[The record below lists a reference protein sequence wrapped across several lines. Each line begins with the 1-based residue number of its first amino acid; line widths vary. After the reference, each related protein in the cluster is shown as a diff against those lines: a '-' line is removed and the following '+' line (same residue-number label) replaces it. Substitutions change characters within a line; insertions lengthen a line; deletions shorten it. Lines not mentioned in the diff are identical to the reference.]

1 MQLARE
7 LRQAQVLHGAI
18 IGYNPYDGLLPESER
33 GHSKAGAKMSNAI
46 TDPLKQVV
54 ESQHGGKATF
64 VQAFRVLPEHDRST
78 DWDGVVYMFDLKGH
92 PKAKRAYAWSCP
104 ISGGTIPRYFA
115 VLHMGKVIGPMEAVK
130 AAAVAI
136 QDSGAKRSKAKTAK

>member
-1 MQLARE
+1 
-7 LRQAQVLHGAI
+7 
-18 IGYNPYDGLLPESER
+18 
-33 GHSKAGAKMSNAI
+33 MSNTE
-46 TDPLKQVV
+46 TDPLKRVI

-64 VQAFRVLPEHDRST
+64 VQAFRVLPEHDRPT
-78 DWDGVVYMFDLKGH
+78 DWDGVVCVFDLKGH

-104 ISGGTIPRYFA
+104 ISGGTTPRYFA

-136 QDSGAKRSKAKTAK
+136 RNSRAERPSAQKAKR